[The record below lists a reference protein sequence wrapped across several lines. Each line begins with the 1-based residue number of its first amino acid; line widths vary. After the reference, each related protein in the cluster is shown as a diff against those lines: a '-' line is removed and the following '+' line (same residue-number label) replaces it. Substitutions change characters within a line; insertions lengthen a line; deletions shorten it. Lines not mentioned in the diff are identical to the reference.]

1 MSHVLLTWIGGVDL
15 ECFASDDPDELGA
28 IARVF
33 ESRRFDELVVLDN
46 YGTDLSAEYL
56 KWLTERVCAPVSV
69 RPVVGLDP
77 THHARIHDEVVA
89 AVGDIEARH
98 GKGARLTFHLSAGTP
113 AMQAVLM
120 LLGKARYAAE
130 LLDCHKET
138 GARTLELPFHIEA
151 QYLPELAHRAD
162 RILCDAVAE
171 GPPRYAGFLA
181 LNATSEGMQ
190 RAVERAERLAS
201 HNVPV
206 LILGESGTGKE
217 RFARAIHGASP
228 RARGPFLALN
238 CGAIPAEL
246 VESELF
252 GHVAGAFTGAQAAR
266 TGSFVQASGGTLFL
280 DEIGDLPLAAQ
291 VKVLRVLE
299 AREVTPV
306 GASRAVPFDTRVIAA
321 TNADLAARIENG
333 TFRADLY
340 HRVAVGT
347 LRLPPLRD
355 RGPDILPLIDE
366 LSREVAAQLSG
377 QPGYQQRRL
386 TAAARDALAR
396 HHWPGN
402 VRELRNTLIRLWIWS
417 TRTEIGE
424 EDVRAELG
432 GSDQLLPRDLL
443 ARPLGDGFDIDALKE
458 ELEEVYIRRAL
469 ERAGGVKAE
478 AARLLGLASAP
489 TLTGRMKRYGL
500 ES

>member
-1 MSHVLLTWIGGVDL
+1 MPHVLLTWIGGVDL
-15 ECFASDDPDELGA
+15 DCFASDDPDELGA

-46 YGTDLSAEYL
+46 YRTDLSADYL
-56 KWLTERVCAPVSV
+56 DWLRERIAAPVLV

-77 THHARIHDEVVA
+77 THHARIHDEIQA
-89 AVGDIEARH
+89 AVADIEARH
-98 GKGARLTFHLSAGTP
+98 GRATKLTFHLSAGTP
-113 AMQAVLM
+113 AMQAVMM

-151 QYLPELAHRAD
+151 QYLPELAYRAD

-171 GPPRYAGFLA
+171 GPPRYAGFVA
-181 LNATSEGMQ
+181 LNAKSEGMR
-190 RAVERAERLAS
+190 RAVGRAERFAP
-201 HNVPV
+201 HDVPV

-228 RARGPFLALN
+228 RSSGPFLALN

-252 GHVAGAFTGAQAAR
+252 GHVSGAFTGAQAAR
-266 TGSFVQASGGTLFL
+266 MGYFVQASGGTLFL

-299 AREVTPV
+299 AQEVTPV
-306 GASRAVPFDTRVIAA
+306 GATNPVPFTTRVIAA
-321 TNADLAARIENG
+321 TNADLATRIEAG

-340 HRVAVGT
+340 HRIAVGV

-355 RGPDILPLIDE
+355 RGEDILPLIDE
-366 LSREVAAQLSG
+366 LSREVGAQLSG
-377 QPGYQQRRL
+377 QPGYSPRRL
-386 TAAARDALAR
+386 TSAARTALAR

-402 VRELRNTLIRLWIWS
+402 VRELRNVLIRLWIWS
-417 TRTEIGE
+417 AGPEIDE
-424 EDVRAELG
+424 LDVQTELG
-432 GSDQLLPRDLL
+432 SNDQLLPRDLL

-458 ELEEVYIRRAL
+458 ELETVYIRRAL
-469 ERAGGVKAE
+469 ERSGGNKAE

-489 TLTGRMKRYGL
+489 TLTGRMQRYGL
-500 ES
+500 ST